1 MQNKIK
7 QINNKKKKLTGK
19 CLSSLGLLFQQ
30 VEACVLGAVDTV
42 GSVFH
47 QIREFLLRVLFMAH
61 STSVITRFYWTL
73 THCVFTNSQKYRQIM
88 SRWLSGVQFKW
99 PHDVLM
105 WDSGFICE
113 PFLGPL
119 PLQTRNLQGLLG
131 NLCSNV
137 LPSKTNG
144 YRRGP

>member
-1 MQNKIK
+1 
-7 QINNKKKKLTGK
+7 
-19 CLSSLGLLFQQ
+19 
-30 VEACVLGAVDTV
+30 
-42 GSVFH
+42 
-47 QIREFLLRVLFMAH
+47 
-61 STSVITRFYWTL
+61 
-73 THCVFTNSQKYRQIM
+73 M
-88 SRWLSGVQFKW
+88 SRWLSVVQFKW

-119 PLQTRNLQGLLG
+119 PLQTTLQGLLG